1 MKGVSFLTDETRK
14 KRYAQIDLKG
24 IAGYDDEQLED
35 LMDLIIA
42 EARKDEK
49 SIPWETVKAEL
60 IKEGKINVPD
70 NRKAVRK
77 KRA

>member
-1 MKGVSFLTDETRK
+1 MKGVSFVTDETRK

-24 IAGYDDEQLED
+24 IAAYNDEQIED
-35 LMDLIIA
+35 LMDIIIA
-42 EARKDEK
+42 EARKNEK

-60 IKEGKINVPD
+60 IKEGRIHVS
-70 NRKAVRK
+70 NRSKAIRK

>member
-1 MKGVSFLTDETRK
+1 MKGVSFVTDETHKR
-14 KRYAQIDLKG
+14 RYAQIDLKG
-24 IAGYDDEQLED
+24 IAKYDDEKLED

-49 SIPWETVKAEL
+49 SIPWESVKAEL

-70 NRKAVRK
+70 RHKAIRK